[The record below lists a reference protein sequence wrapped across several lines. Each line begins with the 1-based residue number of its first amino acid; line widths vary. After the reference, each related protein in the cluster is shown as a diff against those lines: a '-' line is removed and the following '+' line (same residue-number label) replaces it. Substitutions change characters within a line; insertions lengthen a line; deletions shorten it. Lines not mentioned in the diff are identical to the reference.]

1 MAEEKEAVVLRVQPG
16 AWAAV
21 EGHEKTRARLAR
33 LLSERRVPHALLF
46 SGPQG
51 VGKKQAAL
59 ATAAA
64 FLCLEPKDGLAC
76 GECASCKAL
85 AAGTHPDFF
94 TVLPETSGKAAR
106 SVKIEQIREMRGAV
120 ARAPRFST
128 RRVVLLDDAETMND
142 AAANALLKTLEEP
155 PGDTLFLLVTGA
167 RQALLPT
174 IISRCTIIPFAPLD
188 DGAMSRVLAVHNVP
202 EDLRGPLIALSD
214 GSAGRALRLFAEDA
228 LSLREDAMATLEK
241 LPQMTPETIFSTGE
255 RLGALDQERL
265 LEWFRYLRMLLRD
278 ILAIMEGSSSL
289 MNGDFSARLFA
300 FAGTLPADRAFEAER
315 EATEAARRLST
326 SNASPRLMI
335 EGFLIKVAGN

>member
-1 MAEEKEAVVLRVQPG
+1 MAEEKEANVLRVLPG

-21 EGHEKTRARLAR
+21 EGHEKTKARLSR
-33 LLSERRVPHALLF
+33 LLSEKRVPHALLF

-51 VGKKQAAL
+51 VGKKKLAL

-64 FLCLEPKDGLAC
+64 FLCLDPREGLAC

-94 TVLPETSGKAAR
+94 AVLPETSGKAAR

-120 ARAPRFST
+120 ARAPKFSA
-128 RRVVLLDDAETMND
+128 RRAVLLDDAETMND

-174 IISRCTIIPFAPLD
+174 IVSRCMIVPFAPLD
-188 DGAMSRVLAVHNVP
+188 DTAMNRVLAAHDVP
-202 EDLRGPLIALSD
+202 EDLRGSLIALSD

-228 LSLREDAMATLEK
+228 LTLREDAMATLEK
-241 LPQMTPETIFSTGE
+241 LTQMTPETVFSIGAQM
-255 RLGALDQERL
+255 GALEREKL

-278 ILAIMEGSSSL
+278 ALAILEGSAAL

-300 FAGTLPADRAFEAER
+300 FAGTLSAERAFEVER
-315 EATEAARRLST
+315 EATEAMRRLST
-326 SNASPRLMI
+326 SNASPRLLV
-335 EGFLIKVAGN
+335 ESFLLRVKL

>member
-1 MAEEKEAVVLRVQPG
+1 MAEEKEAVVLRVQPD

-21 EGHEKTRARLAR
+21 EGHEKTRARLSR
-33 LLSERRVPHALLF
+33 LLSEKRVPHALLF

-64 FLCLEPKDGLAC
+64 FLCLAPKEGLAC
-76 GECASCKAL
+76 GICDSCRAL

-94 TVLPETSGKAAR
+94 AVLPETSGKTAR

-120 ARAPRFST
+120 ARAPKFST
-128 RRVVLLDDAETMND
+128 RRAVLLDDAETMND

-174 IISRCTIIPFAPLD
+174 IVSRCTIIPFAPLD
-188 DGAMSRVLAVHNVP
+188 DAAMARVLAAHDVP
-202 EDLRGPLIALSD
+202 EGLRGSLIALSD

-241 LPQMTPETIFSTGE
+241 LPQMTPETIFSVGA
-255 RLGALDQERL
+255 RLGALERERL

-278 ILAIMEGSSSL
+278 VLAIMEGSAAL
-289 MNGDFSARLFA
+289 MNGDFSERLFA
-300 FAGTLPADRAFEAER
+300 FAGALTADRAFATER
-315 EATEAARRLST
+315 EATEAARRLAT
-326 SNASPRLMI
+326 SNASPRLVV
-335 EGFLIKVAGN
+335 EGFLLRVGK

>member
-1 MAEEKEAVVLRVQPG
+1 MAEEKETAVLCVKPG

-33 LLSERRVPHALLF
+33 LLLERRVPHALLF

-51 VGKKQAAL
+51 IGKKQAAL

-64 FLCLEPKDGLAC
+64 FLCLEPKDGIAC

-94 TVLPETSGKAAR
+94 AVLPETSGKAAR
-106 SVKIEQIREMRGAV
+106 SVKIEQIRDMRGMI
-120 ARAPRFST
+120 ARAPKFST
-128 RRVVLLDDAETMND
+128 RRAVLLDDAETMND

-174 IISRCTIIPFAPLD
+174 IVSRCMIVPFAPLD
-188 DGAMSRVLAVHNVP
+188 DDAMARVLAAHDVS
-202 EDLRGPLIALSD
+202 EDSREPLIALSD

-228 LSLREDAMATLEK
+228 LTLREDAMATLEK
-241 LPQMTPETIFSTGE
+241 LPQMTPETTFSIGA
-255 RLGALDQERL
+255 RLGALDRERL

-278 ILAIMEGSSSL
+278 VLAVMEGSSSL
-289 MNGDFSARLFA
+289 VNGDFSARLFS
-300 FAGTLPADRAFEAER
+300 FAGMLSANRAFEAER

-326 SNASPRLMI
+326 SNASPRLVV
-335 EGFLIKVAGN
+335 ESFLLRARF